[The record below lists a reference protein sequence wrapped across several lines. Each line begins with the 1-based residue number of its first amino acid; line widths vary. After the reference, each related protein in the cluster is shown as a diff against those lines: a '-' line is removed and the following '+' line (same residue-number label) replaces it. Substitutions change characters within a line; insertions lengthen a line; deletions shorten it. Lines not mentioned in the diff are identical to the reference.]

1 MTRRRRAA
9 GIDRRGQSGH
19 VTRMLIFKIFRRPE
33 WDAFRAA
40 GETRGAPVDLADGYI
55 HFSTA
60 QQVAETAAK
69 HFSSE
74 SDLVLVAFDG
84 TRLGDALR
92 WEPSRGG
99 QLFPHL
105 YRALKLGEVVWD
117 KSLPLGATGHIF
129 PEGVL

>member
-1 MTRRRRAA
+1 MF
-9 GIDRRGQSGH
+9 
-19 VTRMLIFKIFRRPE
+19 MLIFKIFRRSE

-40 GETRGAPVDLADGYI
+40 GETAGAPVDLADGYI

-60 QQVAETAAK
+60 QQVAETADK
-69 HFSSE
+69 HFRTE
-74 SDLVLVAFDG
+74 SDLVLVAVDG
-84 TRLGDALR
+84 DRIAAELK

-105 YRALKLGEVVWD
+105 YRPLRLSDIVWD